1 MERRNNMTGQDSSQI
16 KNITVV
22 GTGVI
27 GNGWITRFL
36 ANGYQV
42 TASDPDPSAEERT
55 RQAVK
60 EAWPAMEKVGLA
72 EGASQDNLFF
82 EKDLQTAL
90 SSADFVQENV
100 PEREPLKRSV
110 IAEIDQY
117 APKET
122 VIASSTSGILPSTLQ
137 ADCTEHPE
145 RVIVAHPFN
154 PVYLM
159 PLVELVGGKDT
170 DDKFVQKAEAFYSG
184 VNMKPLIVRQEIEG
198 HVADRLMEAI
208 WREALHIV
216 NDGVATTE
224 EVDASIVYG
233 PGLRWALMGPFLTLH
248 MGGGKAGM
256 RHLLEQ
262 FGPALK
268 LPWTKLEAPELTD
281 ELAEKVIT
289 GCEAQTAGTNMDELE
304 QRRDQ
309 FLIELQELL
318 EKYWPA
324 ANLNGKL

>member
-1 MERRNNMTGQDSSQI
+1 MTAEI

-36 ANGYQV
+36 ANGYHV
-42 TASDPDPSAEERT
+42 TATDPDATAEGRMRE
-55 RQAVK
+55 AVAH
-60 EAWPAMEKVGLA
+60 AWPAMETYGLDPQ
-72 EGASQDNLFF
+72 ASQDNLYF
-82 EKDLQTAL
+82 ESDLETAL
-90 SSADFVQENV
+90 RQADFVQENV
-100 PEREPLKRSV
+100 PEREPLKRKV
-110 IAEIDQY
+110 IADIDQY
-117 APKET
+117 APEHA

-137 ADCTEHPE
+137 ADCTKHPE
-145 RVIVAHPFN
+145 RVVVAHPFN

-159 PLVELVGGKDT
+159 PLVELVGGKAT
-170 DDKFVQKAEAFYSG
+170 DGQFVKQAQAFYTG
-184 VNMKPLIVRQEIEG
+184 IRMKPLIVRQEIEG
-198 HVADRLMEAI
+198 HIADRLMEAI

-216 NDGVATTE
+216 NDGAATTE
-224 EVDASIVYG
+224 EIDTSIVYG

-268 LPWTKLEAPELTD
+268 LPWTKLVAPELTD

-289 GCEAQTAGTNMDELE
+289 GSEAQTEGVSMEALE
-304 QRRDQ
+304 TRRDQ
-309 FLIELQELL
+309 FLIELQQLL

-324 ANLNGKL
+324 ANLNGNL

>member
-1 MERRNNMTGQDSSQI
+1 MTSTQI
-16 KNITVV
+16 KHITVV

-36 ANGYQV
+36 ANGYHV
-42 TASDPDPSAEERT
+42 TAFDVDSAAELRMRE
-55 RQAVK
+55 AV
-60 EAWPAMEKVGLA
+60 ENAWPAMERAGLA
-72 EGASQDNLFF
+72 ENASTDNLYF
-82 EKDLQTAL
+82 EQNLERAVRN
-90 SSADFVQENV
+90 ADFIQENV
-100 PEREPLKRSV
+100 PEREALKRNV
-110 IAEIDQY
+110 IAEIDQF
-117 APKET
+117 AKKET
-122 VIASSTSGILPSTLQ
+122 IIASSTSGILPSTLQ
-137 ADCTEHPE
+137 ADCTKHPE

-159 PLVELVGGKDT
+159 PLVELVGGKST
-170 DDKFVQKAEAFYSG
+170 NLAFIGIAEEFYRACK
-184 VNMKPLIVRQEIEG
+184 MKPLVIRQEIEG
-198 HVADRLMEAI
+198 HIADRLMEAI

-216 NDGVATTE
+216 NDGAATTE

-248 MGGGKAGM
+248 MGGGKQGM

-281 ELAEKVIT
+281 ELAEKVVS
-289 GCEAQTAGTNMDELE
+289 GCEQQTAGVNMEDLE
-304 QRRDQ
+304 KRRDE

-324 ANLNGKL
+324 ANLTGKL